1 MFDLELPEK
10 FRRYV
15 PLMVWLLVAL
25 VCVMIP
31 LKIIGLGYLPA
42 DDALRHCAKAVSGK
56 PWPEILVVG
65 DTFKLDHNLGWHA
78 ILTAVHQAT
87 GWDAEGLV
95 VACVVALFCLVN
107 LPALLLLRRPE
118 AWLAALLAAVVI
130 SDLPQRFMLGRPF
143 ILTITVLLTILLT
156 AQTARPNW
164 RTFLLYAGLIATS
177 ALVHGVWYLWVLPVA
192 AFFFA
197 GEFRRAGLMAGAW
210 VAGVGLAAL
219 LTGHPVDYLL
229 QAFDMAVH
237 SVGKHATTRTIAVEL
252 QPFAGDILAVIL
264 LGGLVALRLLTRPA
278 APSFARNPVF
288 WLVCGGWILG
298 FRVSRFWEDW
308 GWPALLVLT
317 VMELQPL
324 LLARFA
330 ADSLRRLLLALI
342 LAVAAFFA
350 TTNDLHSRW
359 TQSLTWQY
367 LTPDKPELAGW
378 MPGHGG
384 IFYAAEMSVFYQTF
398 FKNPHGDWRYMVG
411 YEPWLMP
418 AEDFETYHRIL
429 WNAGDAKAY
438 EPWVKKMQP
447 ADRLVIRGDGGQR
460 PNLPQLEWNYG
471 ATGLWIG
478 RTPRP
483 STP

>member
-1 MFDLELPEK
+1 
-10 FRRYV
+10 
-15 PLMVWLLVAL
+15 
-25 VCVMIP
+25 
-31 LKIIGLGYLPA
+31 
-42 DDALRHCAKAVSGK
+42 
-56 PWPEILVVG
+56 
-65 DTFKLDHNLGWHA
+65 
-78 ILTAVHQAT
+78 
-87 GWDAEGLV
+87 
-95 VACVVALFCLVN
+95 
-107 LPALLLLRRPE
+107 
-118 AWLAALLAAVVI
+118 
-130 SDLPQRFMLGRPF
+130 
-143 ILTITVLLTILLT
+143 
-156 AQTARPNW
+156 
-164 RTFLLYAGLIATS
+164 
-177 ALVHGVWYLWVLPVA
+177 
-192 AFFFA
+192 
-197 GEFRRAGLMAGAW
+197 
-210 VAGVGLAAL
+210 
-219 LTGHPVDYLL
+219 
-229 QAFDMAVH
+229 
-237 SVGKHATTRTIAVEL
+237 
-252 QPFAGDILAVIL
+252 
-264 LGGLVALRLLTRPA
+264 
-278 APSFARNPVF
+278 
-288 WLVCGGWILG
+288 VCGGWILG